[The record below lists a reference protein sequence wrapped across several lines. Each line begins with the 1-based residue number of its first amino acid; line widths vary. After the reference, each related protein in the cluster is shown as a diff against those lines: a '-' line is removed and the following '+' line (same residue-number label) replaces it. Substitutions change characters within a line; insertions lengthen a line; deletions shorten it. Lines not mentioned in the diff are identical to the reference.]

1 LIINL
6 AIVSIAFL
14 MYKQYTME
22 QKVPI
27 ITKLDI
33 NRIINRDF
41 PPNKLDEID
50 GILKLYKSDGDNGGY
65 RIYAS
70 IFKLSDG
77 NIMSLKKYVGMAN
90 NDFRDIISMAE
101 YPNYSEHAFEDD
113 LSMEMEK
120 QLITNDWTQYES
132 WLNRA

>member
-1 LIINL
+1 
-6 AIVSIAFL
+6 
-14 MYKQYTME
+14 ME

>member
-1 LIINL
+1 
-6 AIVSIAFL
+6 